1 MICNWLFWE
10 KMWTLFLGI
19 ELAALFN
26 LIDLN
31 SAGFPCFEKVNLCP
45 ISWISPPRSLIKR
58 QIFWEIQ
65 LSFHG
70 HWRYFTCC
78 STESGRGLRKFPSS
92 NVIGRPATEAQFQ
105 SGGHFKEVDRDR
117 VEKACLPYF
126 GQSEMNIWKVQLSCG
141 QRGLLKC
148 ALVG

>member
-1 MICNWLFWE
+1 MICNWIFWE
-10 KMWTLFLGI
+10 KIWTMFLGI
-19 ELAALFN
+19 ELAAYWSQFRRISLFWKGQSLPN
-26 LIDLN
+26 ILDLP
-31 SAGFPCFEKVNLCP
+31 SKVSHQTTNFLRNT
-45 ISWISPPRSLIKR
+45 I
-58 QIFWEIQ
+58 E
-65 LSFHG
+65 LSRR
-70 HWRYFTCC
+70 RYFTCC